1 MGLMTAAYS
10 ILHLLVDGV
19 CALAMFGSF
28 LLEEEGY
35 FLMLIYN
42 FCAFALQMPL
52 GILLDMLELRKGK
65 RGRGPDPAL
74 WAAVAGVLLTTAGA
88 LTHPAVLGMGNALF
102 HVGGGVGCI
111 REDNAGGWKGR
122 GLGVFVAPGAM
133 GLYLGTLSARY
144 GAGEAWLL
152 GSGVL
157 MAVLCGGMICLGR
170 RREEGSERR
179 EAAAGGLGTG
189 SSRTALRTGQGYVFL
204 ASVCLLVVV
213 LRSYVGMAV
222 TFPWKTGVWTGFLA
236 VLAIAGGKAA
246 GGFAAARYGAMK
258 TAAVSLALAAVC
270 YLFSSVLPLGLAALF
285 LFNMT
290 MPVTLYW
297 IMRGMPD
304 MTGFAFGFLTFALFL
319 GFLPRYFGL
328 LPQAG
333 GRILGCI
340 GSVLSLLLLWTADRR
355 RG

>member
-1 MGLMTAAYS
+1 
-10 ILHLLVDGV
+10 
-19 CALAMFGSF
+19 
-28 LLEEEGY
+28 
-35 FLMLIYN
+35 
-42 FCAFALQMPL
+42 
-52 GILLDMLELRKGK
+52 
-65 RGRGPDPAL
+65 
-74 WAAVAGVLLTTAGA
+74 
-88 LTHPAVLGMGNALF
+88 
-102 HVGGGVGCI
+102 
-111 REDNAGGWKGR
+111 
-122 GLGVFVAPGAM
+122 
-133 GLYLGTLSARY
+133 
-144 GAGEAWLL
+144 
-152 GSGVL
+152 
-157 MAVLCGGMICLGR
+157 MASM
-170 RREEGSERR
+170 
-179 EAAAGGLGTG
+179 
-189 SSRTALRTGQGYVFL
+189 
-204 ASVCLLVVV
+204 CLLVVV

-319 GFLPRYFGL
+319 GFLPGYFGL
-328 LPQAG
+328 LPQTG